1 MNYVLPLHF
10 SDHRFRAAVGRA
22 AVVCFLIGVSC
33 FTAFGQALTSL
44 SGTVSD
50 ATGAV
55 APNVTVVIE
64 DTNRGLS
71 RTAVSDETGRYS
83 FAQIPPGKYRL
94 TAKAVGFA
102 DVVVENLE
110 LQVNSPATVNVSLR
124 VKEVTETVTVSAEAI
139 QVNTT
144 DASLGNAIGT
154 KEVLQVPLYLRN
166 VVGLLAFQPGVTSFN
181 ESSTDDR
188 NGSVNGGRGDQTNI
202 TLDGIDVNDHHSA
215 PGLHFRGPAQPG
227 FGQRI
232 PDHDLQ
238 CGR

>member
-1 MNYVLPLHF
+1 MSKPKLQSQNL
-10 SDHRFRAAVGRA
+10 
-22 AVVCFLIGVSC
+22 FLIVLFPSVVRVVAVACILIGASR

-44 SGTVSD
+44 SGTISD

-55 APNVTVVIE
+55 APNVTVIIE
-64 DTNRGLS
+64 DTSRGFS

-83 FAQIPPGKYRL
+83 FAQILPGKYRL
-94 TAKAVGFA
+94 TAKSVGFA

-166 VVGLLAFQPGVTSFN
+166 VV
-181 ESSTDDR
+181 
-188 NGSVNGGRGDQTNI
+188 
-202 TLDGIDVNDHHSA
+202 
-215 PGLHFRGPAQPG
+215 
-227 FGQRI
+227 
-232 PDHDLQ
+232 
-238 CGR
+238 